1 MNDDIKAGARSLG
14 ETLRLVGSS
23 EAFTKRVF
31 LWTLPIGIL
40 IVVTFDGNRFGTSR
54 IGWVVIGILAHAF
67 AALVL
72 LALRLIFLPAGEYSP
87 KPFAT
92 LVIFVIGSVSRS
104 LAVGQLSFMVDLA
117 PDQQFVYRAFAGA
130 LLGTLTLSVAALI
143 AAIIKDH
150 AQTQAELVSEREALI
165 KARDSAEEF
174 VEQQRIEISQIVTQ
188 SIEPAVLEISNYLN
202 DISAKDSTNLKA
214 SAIKIAE
221 LIDSKLRPVSAA
233 LHKQKAI
240 GIPRVTALEDRPSL
254 IRLPQTV
261 ILRNVVSPIAI
272 YMILAVPNTT
282 GAYLYLG
289 YSSLPIVLVAYAPLA
304 IILAAFVR
312 FPISNRPIRS
322 GHAFLILAAVLSV
335 AWTPAL
341 LILRWLEID
350 VLDRLSLAPTS
361 TLGTMTVGLLLTYGL
376 VVDNQRVS
384 FDAELREA
392 NQQLNLELNRT
403 SQLIWHMRQRAA
415 QTLHGSVQASLT
427 AANMRILGADEVDE
441 NLLEKVRQDL
451 VRATESL
458 TNLDGPSLDLK
469 TSLADL
475 AELWQGVCKVEVSID
490 DELFD
495 LISANQVTSHCTN
508 EIVKESVTNAI
519 RHGKA
524 RSVEIS
530 IQDLNDGSIQIEVNN
545 NGETNLLGSPG
556 VGSQILDEITM
567 NWSRELTDTGV
578 RLVARV
584 AANSPI

>member
-1 MNDDIKAGARSLG
+1 MSDNTKAGARSLG

-31 LWTLPIGIL
+31 LWTLPIGIF
-40 IVVTFDGNRFGTSR
+40 IAVAFDGNRFGTSR
-54 IGWVVIGILAHAF
+54 IGWVFVGILAHAF

-72 LALRLIFLPAGEYSP
+72 LALRLILLPAGPYSP

-92 LVIFVIGSVSRS
+92 LVIFVIGSAIRS
-104 LAVGQLSFMVDLA
+104 LAVGQISFLIELA
-117 PDQQFVYRAFAGA
+117 PDQEFVYRAFAGA
-130 LLGTLTLSVAALI
+130 LLGTLTLSVTTLI

-150 AQTQAELVSEREALI
+150 AQTQDELVSEREALI
-165 KARDSAEEF
+165 EARDSAQEL

-221 LIDSKLRPVSAA
+221 LIDTKLRPISAA
-233 LHKQKAI
+233 LHKQKVI
-240 GIPRVTALEDRPSL
+240 NIPRVTALEERPSL
-254 IRLPQTV
+254 IRLPQTLM
-261 ILRNVVSPIAI
+261 LRNVVSPIAI
-272 YMILAVPNTT
+272 YLILVVPNTT

-289 YSSLPIVLVAYAPLA
+289 YSSLPIVLLAYAPLV
-304 IILAAFVR
+304 IILTAFVR
-312 FPISNRPIRS
+312 LPISNRPIRS
-322 GHAFLILAAVLSV
+322 GLAFLILAAVLSV

-341 LILRWLEID
+341 LIVRWLGID

-361 TLGTMTVGLLLTYGL
+361 TLGTMMVGLLLTYGL

-403 SQLIWHMRQRAA
+403 SQLIWHVRQRAA
-415 QTLHGSVQASLT
+415 QLLHGSVQASLT
-427 AANMRILGADEVDE
+427 AANMRILGTDEVDE
-441 NLLEKVRQDL
+441 DLLEKVRQDL

-458 TNLDGPSLDLK
+458 TNLDGPNLDLK

-475 AELWQGVCKVEVSID
+475 VELWQGVCKVEVSID

-495 LISANQVTSHCTN
+495 LISANQVTSHCIN
-508 EIVKESVTNAI
+508 EIVRESVTNAI

-524 RSVEIS
+524 RSVEITVE
-530 IQDLNDGSIQIEVNN
+530 DLNDGSIQIQITN
-545 NGETNLLGSPG
+545 NGETNLFGSPG

-567 NWSRELTDTGV
+567 NWSRESLGDEV
-578 RLVARV
+578 RVTAQVAL
-584 AANSPI
+584 A

>member
-1 MNDDIKAGARSLG
+1 MSDDTKAGPRTLG

-40 IVVTFDGNRFGTSR
+40 IAVTFDGNRFGTSR

-72 LALRLIFLPAGEYSP
+72 LALRLIFLPAGPYSP

-92 LVIFVIGSVSRS
+92 LVIFAIGSVSRS
-104 LAVGQLSFMVDLA
+104 LAVGQLSFMVGLA

-150 AQTQAELVSEREALI
+150 AQTQAELDSERESLVET
-165 KARDSAEEF
+165 RDSAQEL

-188 SIEPAVLEISNYLN
+188 SIEPAVLEISNYLK

-221 LIDSKLRPVSAA
+221 LIDTKLRPVSAA

-240 GIPRVTALEDRPSL
+240 DVPRVTALEKRPSL

-272 YMILAVPNTT
+272 YLILVVPNTT

-289 YSSLPIVLVAYAPLA
+289 YSALPIVLLAYAPLA

-312 FPISNRPIRS
+312 LPISNRPTRS
-322 GHAFLILAAVLSV
+322 GLAFLILAAVLSV

-341 LILRWLEID
+341 LIVRWFGID

-361 TLGTMTVGLLLTYGL
+361 TLGTMIVGLLLTYGL
-376 VVDNQRVS
+376 ALDNQRVS

-403 SQLIWHMRQRAA
+403 SQLIWHVRQRAA

-427 AANMRILGADEVDE
+427 AANMRILGTDEVDE
-441 NLLEKVRQDL
+441 ELLEKVRQDL

-458 TNLDGPSLDLK
+458 TNLDGTSLDLK

-475 AELWQGVCKVEVSID
+475 VELWQGVCTVEVSID

-495 LISANQVTSHCTN
+495 LISANQVTSHCIN
-508 EIVKESVTNAI
+508 EIVRESVTNAI

-524 RSVEIS
+524 GLVEIS
-530 IQDLNDGSIQIEVNN
+530 IQDLNDGSIQIEVKN

-567 NWSRELTDTGV
+567 NWSRESLGDEVHVTAQ
-578 RLVARV
+578 VAL
-584 AANSPI
+584 A

>member
-1 MNDDIKAGARSLG
+1 MSDNTKASARTLG

-31 LWTLPIGIL
+31 LWTLPIGIF
-40 IVVTFDGNRFGTSR
+40 IAVAFDGNRFGTSR
-54 IGWVVIGILAHAF
+54 IGWVVVGILAHAF

-72 LALRLIFLPAGEYSP
+72 LALRLIFLPAGPYSP

-92 LVIFVIGSVSRS
+92 LVIFVIGSAIRS
-104 LAVGQLSFMVDLA
+104 LAVGQISFLIELA

-130 LLGTLTLSVAALI
+130 LLGTLTLSVTTLI

-150 AQTQAELVSEREALI
+150 AQTQDELVSEREALI
-165 KARDSAEEF
+165 KARDSAQEL

-188 SIEPAVLEISNYLN
+188 SIEPAVLEISNYLK
-202 DISAKDSTNLKA
+202 DISVKDSTNLKA
-214 SAIKIAE
+214 SATKIAL
-221 LIDSKLRPVSAA
+221 LIDTKLRPVSAA
-233 LHKQKAI
+233 LHKQRAI
-240 GIPRVTALEDRPSL
+240 DIPRVTALEKRPSL

-272 YMILAVPNTT
+272 YLILVVPNTT

-289 YSSLPIVLVAYAPLA
+289 YSSLPIVLLAYAPLA
-304 IILAAFVR
+304 IILAVFVR
-312 FPISNRPIRS
+312 LPISNKPIRS
-322 GHAFLILAAVLSV
+322 GLAFLILAAVLSF

-361 TLGTMTVGLLLTYGL
+361 TLGTMMVGLLLTYGL

-403 SQLIWHMRQRAA
+403 SQLIWHVRQRAA

-427 AANMRILGADEVDE
+427 VANMRILAADEVDE

-458 TNLDGPSLDLK
+458 TNLDGPNLDLK

-475 AELWQGVCKVEVSID
+475 VELWRGVCTVEVSID

-495 LISANQVTSHCTN
+495 LISANQVTSHCIN

-519 RHGKA
+519 RHGKS
-524 RSVEIS
+524 RSVEVS
-530 IQDLNDGSIQIEVNN
+530 IQDLNDGSIQIEVKN

-567 NWSRELTDTGV
+567 NWSRESLGDEVHVTAQ
-578 RLVARV
+578 VAL
-584 AANSPI
+584 A